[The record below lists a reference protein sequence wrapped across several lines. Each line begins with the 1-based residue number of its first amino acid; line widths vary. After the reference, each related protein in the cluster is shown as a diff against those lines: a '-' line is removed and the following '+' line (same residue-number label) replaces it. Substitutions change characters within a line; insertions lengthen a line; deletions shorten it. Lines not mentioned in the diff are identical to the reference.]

1 MKTRVKENFLI
12 KNIEILLG
20 FPVILSILIGSE
32 FLMRLYSNFPLVT
45 KDLLCIFLFAL
56 SILFVYNIM

>member
-45 KDLLCIFLFAL
+45 KGPLMYIFIRIKYLFCVLL
-56 SILFVYNIM
+56 